1 MCALRDDLIK
11 ARKEIP
17 EIRGLSFFGSR
28 TRGQERTGL
37 DRPSDL
43 DMFVFYDGSSYI
55 QETTHP
61 RTMLRAGTGGKMVID
76 RSVAARVQANKLEHE
91 ALRERIT
98 SYYTERFHQIGAP
111 IDRVVT
117 YQGAEDPQNKTI
129 GLINIAPQEIQEA
142 IRIFEGEVMSR
153 VAAGRRS
160 SENMTNATWRLVA
173 LFSLAV
179 GNAILRARKQVLD
192 AWKISAKGELY
203 FRALMQSLAYIERLS
218 AAKRGRVMVEY
229 QWYPQTIEEGERTFL
244 ATVDS
249 TPSRE
254 HP

>member
-1 MCALRDDLIK
+1 MCSLRDDLIK

-17 EIRGLSFFGSR
+17 EIQGLSFFGSR
-28 TRGQERTGL
+28 TRGQERTDP

-43 DMFVFYDGSSYI
+43 DMFVFYDGSNYI

-61 RTMLRAGTGGKMVID
+61 RTMLRAGAGGKMVID
-76 RSVAARVQANKLEHE
+76 GSAAARVQANRLEHE
-91 ALRERIT
+91 AVRERIL
-98 SYYTERFHQIGAP
+98 SYYTEKFHQIGAP
-111 IDRVVT
+111 IDRVASDE
-117 YQGAEDPQNKTI
+117 GAEDLQSKTI
-129 GLINIAPQEIQEA
+129 GLINIAPQQIQEA
-142 IRIFEGEVMSR
+142 ICVFESEVMSQ

-160 SENMTNATWRLVA
+160 SESTTNATWRLVA

-192 AWKISAKGELY
+192 AWKISARGELY
-203 FRALMQSLAYIERLS
+203 FRSLMQSLAYIERLS

-229 QWYPQTIEEGERTFL
+229 QRYPQTIEEGERIFL

-249 TPSRE
+249 TPSRK